1 MPLLGLLELLLRLE
15 SLLRLELL
23 LSLLWLPCWLLRLE
37 LGSICV
43 ELEVLVSGVGWVDER
58 ISLGLLEL
66 LWLRLEL
73 LLLGLELE
81 AGCWQLL
88 APWLLSCGSR
98 SLSWC
103 WALGGNRAL
112 GNRSPRSSN
121 SPRSWS
127 GGCLLRFWRETSLCR
142 DLRVKGRRLKAGGSS
157 GNVVA
162 LEDSEAILARGVLH
176 SDRLAVVVD
185 VAVLADPLTVG
196 GDLLPGDGAILLR
209 VRRPEPSIAGV
220 EPLLFQNLGTLAVLE
235 LSAGPKGQTRQ
246 YYLQLKQFN
255 II

>member
-1 MPLLGLLELLLRLE
+1 
-15 SLLRLELL
+15 
-23 LSLLWLPCWLLRLE
+23 
-37 LGSICV
+37 
-43 ELEVLVSGVGWVDER
+43 VSGVGWVDER

-66 LWLRLEL
+66 LLLRLEL

-88 APWLLSCGSR
+88 APWLLSCRSR
-98 SLSWC
+98 SLSRC
-103 WALGGNRAL
+103 WALGGNWAF
-112 GNRSPRSSN
+112 GNRSPCSSN
-121 SPRSWS
+121 SSRSWS
-127 GGCLLRFWRETSLCR
+127 GSCLLRFRRETSLCR

-162 LEDSEAILARGVLH
+162 LEDSEAILASGVLH

-185 VAVLADPLTVG
+185 VAVLTDPLTVG

-220 EPLLFQNLGTLAVLE
+220 EPLLFQNLGALAVLE
-235 LSAGPKGQTRQ
+235 LRASPKGQTRQ
-246 YYLQLKQFN
+246 YYHFEHFLGSVSPHL
-255 II
+255 

>member
-1 MPLLGLLELLLRLE
+1 MRLE

-58 ISLGLLEL
+58 ISLRL
-66 LWLRLEL
+66 LEL
-73 LLLGLELE
+73 LLLRLELE

-88 APWLLSCGSR
+88 APWLLSCRSR
-98 SLSWC
+98 SLSRC
-103 WALGGNRAL
+103 WALGGNWAL
-112 GNRSPRSSN
+112 GNRSPCSSN
-121 SPRSWS
+121 SSRSWS
-127 GGCLLRFWRETSLCR
+127 GSCLRFRRETSLCR
-142 DLRVKGRRLKAGGSS
+142 DLRVKGRGLKACGSP
-157 GNVVA
+157 GHVVA

-196 GDLLPGDGAILLR
+196 GDLLPGDGAVLLR
-209 VRRPEPSIAGV
+209 VRRPEPSIAGI
-220 EPLLFQNLGTLAVLE
+220 ETLLFQNLGTFAVLE
-235 LSAGPKGQTRQ
+235 LSASPKGQTRQ
-246 YYLQLKQFN
+246 YCLQ
-255 II
+255 

>member
-1 MPLLGLLELLLRLE
+1 MRLE

-58 ISLGLLEL
+58 ISLWLLEL
-66 LWLRLEL
+66 LLLRLEL
-73 LLLGLELE
+73 LLLRLELE

-88 APWLLSCGSR
+88 APWLLSCRSR
-98 SLSWC
+98 SLSRC
-103 WALGGNRAL
+103 WALGGNWAL
-112 GNRSPRSSN
+112 GNRSPCSSN
-121 SPRSWS
+121 SSRSWS
-127 GGCLLRFWRETSLCR
+127 GSCLRFLRRETSLCR
-142 DLRVKGRRLKAGGSS
+142 DLRVKGRRLKACGSS

-162 LEDSEAILARGVLH
+162 LEDSEAILASGVLH

-196 GDLLPGDGAILLR
+196 GDLLLEMVPSSCAYADPNLPSPALKRCSFRILAL
-209 VRRPEPSIAGV
+209 
-220 EPLLFQNLGTLAVLE
+220 LLFWN
-235 LSAGPKGQTRQ
+235 
-246 YYLQLKQFN
+246 
-255 II
+255 

>member
-1 MPLLGLLELLLRLE
+1 MFRLPLLWLLELLLRLE
-15 SLLRLELL
+15 SLLGLLELSL
-23 LSLLWLPCWLLRLE
+23 LSLPYWLLGLE

-58 ISLGLLEL
+58 ISLWLLEL
-66 LWLRLEL
+66 LLLRLEL

-88 APWLLSCGSR
+88 APWLLSCRSR
-98 SLSWC
+98 SLSRC
-103 WALGGNRAL
+103 WALGGNWAL
-112 GNRSPRSSN
+112 GNRSPCSSN
-121 SPRSWS
+121 SSRSWS
-127 GGCLLRFWRETSLCR
+127 GSCLRFRRETSLCR

-157 GNVVA
+157 GHVVA

-196 GDLLPGDGAILLR
+196 GDLLLEMVPSSCAYADPNLPSPALKRCSFRILAL
-209 VRRPEPSIAGV
+209 
-220 EPLLFQNLGTLAVLE
+220 LLFWN
-235 LSAGPKGQTRQ
+235 
-246 YYLQLKQFN
+246 
-255 II
+255 